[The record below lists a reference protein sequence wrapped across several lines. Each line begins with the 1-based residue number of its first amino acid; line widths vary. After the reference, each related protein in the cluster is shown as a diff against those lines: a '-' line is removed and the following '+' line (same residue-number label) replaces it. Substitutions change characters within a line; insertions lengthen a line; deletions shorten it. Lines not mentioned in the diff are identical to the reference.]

1 MSEKRK
7 QIKLFADSLY
17 GFIESVIES
26 LNAKK
31 PSRKPSRKPNGKL
44 KRKRKR
50 SNVFTQE
57 AVVKAVMASRSK
69 GLTAFQLVKAVRG
82 RFYSADKNRAATA
95 LWLNFHRGHLVRK
108 NDTYYVRSAQ
118 LPPSVVRPSMKPPMQ
133 AVQSKALARVMARA

>member
-31 PSRKPSRKPNGKL
+31 PSRKPSKKPNGKL
-44 KRKRKR
+44 KRRRR
-50 SNVFTQE
+50 SNVFTQD
-57 AVVKAVMASRSK
+57 AVVKAVMASRGK
-69 GLTAFQLVKAVRG
+69 GMTSLQLVKAVRG
-82 RFYSADKNRAATA
+82 RFYSADKQRAATA

-108 NDTYYVRSAQ
+108 NSTYYVRSAQ